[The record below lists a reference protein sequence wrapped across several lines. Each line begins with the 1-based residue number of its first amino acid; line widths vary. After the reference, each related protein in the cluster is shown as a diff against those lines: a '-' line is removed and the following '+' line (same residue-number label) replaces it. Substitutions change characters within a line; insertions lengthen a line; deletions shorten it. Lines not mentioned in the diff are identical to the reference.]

1 MEIEELKRKLDVAK
15 VEMAGSQRTIAAL
28 QAQIQADKTTMAKMT
43 IAIDDLDLA
52 GREQL
57 AAFNRSIAEIQSLK
71 SQVADS
77 AAIKSQVA
85 LLKEQ
90 LAMSRASLRDAEIA
104 QSTLAANVREGKL
117 DCPVDFTGT
126 GRAGSLTRYI
136 VQRQLFLSYLYPCFQ
151 HIYPCLGKVS
161 SERRPAS
168 GGKGGGRLITEVV
181 PGELPAVAAMRMG
194 YEQRIAGLE
203 ARNRQ
208 TQTMDLEVAR
218 ALKELAELQA
228 AYAATS
234 AQLQQARKDA
244 ERVDGENALLEA
256 NYLLKL
262 KLLVQEFEEYKGKTS
277 QMIAELK
284 SVVLTKDITIAQ
296 LNGSFEGER
305 KSLKDALE
313 ELGVARG
320 QLVALEERMKTLQA
334 VAEKAVADQ
343 ADNKRAAELQAVRE
357 QHAAQLSALIAD
369 NETRK
374 IALHETSAKLLDAR
388 KTIEALTAEALTKD
402 TTIAQLTVSLERER
416 LATKGAHEELG
427 LSRRQMVELEQ
438 RLVALQIEKAAQ
450 SAAAGRLD
458 EAFANLQ
465 SENQSVQRASEETAV
480 SLLQAKQDVERIRK
494 EKDLLE
500 ALIVEFVDYKNETT
514 QTIAEL
520 KAKNQ
525 QLASVQNEVAKLKEE
540 AAEREKHTARLL
552 AEITRLKSEGECRE
566 ERIRNE
572 ILRADDA
579 LEKVAFWSHEATE
592 IAAAFEK
599 ELAEKTKAFET
610 KTKELEGE
618 LATARALAEEIGGL
632 TRQKSID
639 QQQIVDLRGEVARLS
654 SKMNGLGV
662 SLNLETKRADDA
674 LEKVAFWSKEA
685 TEIAAAFEKELA
697 EKTEAFE
704 TKTKELEGELTAAR
718 GHTLSSL
725 TSLEEASGNVD
736 QLANEVAMLKQDLLT
751 SQAMVASITADLKN
765 ELFIAAA
772 LRKDLDDLNLRSQ
785 EDAQSIKKAEDAV
798 AELSRCR
805 DTLLAE
811 KEKTLS
817 DVTLIRNDL
826 KVP

>member
-1 MEIEELKRKLDVAK
+1 MEIEELKRKLDAAK

-43 IAIDDLDLA
+43 TAIDDLDLA

-90 LAMSRASLRDAEIA
+90 LSMSRASLRDAEIA
-104 QSTLAANVREGKL
+104 QSTLAANVREGKF

-136 VQRQLFLSYLYPCFQ
+136 VQRQSFLSYLYPCFQ

-161 SERRPAS
+161 SERQPAS
-168 GGKGGGRLITEVV
+168 EGKGGGRLITEVV

-296 LNGSFEGER
+296 LNGSFESER

-320 QLVALEERMKTLQA
+320 QLVALEERMKTLQ
-334 VAEKAVADQ
+334 AVADQ

-374 IALHETSAKLLDAR
+374 IAVHETSAKLLDAR

-514 QTIAEL
+514 QTIADL

-704 TKTKELEGELTAAR
+704 TKTKELEDELTAAR
-718 GHTLSSL
+718 GHTLSTL
-725 TSLEEASGNVD
+725 TSLEQASGNVD

-785 EDAQSIKKAEDAV
+785 EDAQSIKKAEDTV